1 MKVPMFRIVISYDD
15 EKKLF
20 VPEIE
25 TTEVGEKLDRREQVE
40 IIEQCVN
47 VITKAIKSCRDKANQ
62 KEGASYGH

>member
-15 EKKLF
+15 ERKLF

-40 IIEQCVN
+40 IIEQCVT
-47 VITKAIKSCRDKANQ
+47 VITKAIKSCKSKSN
-62 KEGASYGH
+62 